1 MQPRL
6 APLLTAALLPQFA
19 AAQQPPNIILFLVDD
34 MGWQETSVPFYKER
48 TPLNDRYRTP
58 NMERLAR
65 QGVKFTRAYACPV
78 SSPSRCSLLTG
89 MNAARHRVTNWVGR
103 YNQDTNAPGGNL
115 TLPQWSWNG
124 IQPATT
130 THPDDLPNST
140 LATTLPQLLSQAG
153 YHTIHCGKGNFG
165 AGYTSGANPANL
177 GFHVNIAGS
186 GAGCPESYLAAD
198 NYGTGFHHIR
208 GLERYYRQGLF
219 LTEALTREA
228 LRAMDTPISQGKPFF
243 LYMSH
248 YAIHTPYQADQR
260 FTPNYQNSDHTGLYD
275 PLLGEPL
282 NSEEINHAALL
293 EGMDRSLGDIM
304 DYLQRRGIAHN
315 TIIIFMSDN
324 GGQAIAPRQGM
335 HNRLQNYPARGGKGS
350 AYDGGVHEPMIVSW
364 QGVVRGGTENH
375 NLVAIEDF
383 FPTILQLAG
392 IHTCHT
398 LQTVDGQSLMPLLRQ
413 PLATRQRAI
422 VTHYPNRWVENF
434 DIAEGYGTYSAIISG
449 DYHLIYSWEDRSLR
463 LYNLMADPGEQTD
476 LASRQPQLTRQ
487 LAAQLSDSLRAYH
500 AQRPSPRGKARPV
513 PWPDGRK

>member
-130 THPDDLPNST
+130 THPDDLPHST

-186 GAGCPESYLAAD
+186 GAGFVTSPSDVSGLNKRSFAGTALPAQGNDYYVSAGHEVDVTIGYL
-198 NYGTGFHHIR
+198 
-208 GLERYYRQGLF
+208 
-219 LTEALTREA
+219 
-228 LRAMDTPISQGKPFF
+228 SQP
-243 LYMSH
+243 
-248 YAIHTPYQADQR
+248 YAIDVNNPTVPRMSGLSGFFFGTQGR
-260 FTPNYQNSDHTGLYD
+260 FKTTEKVVVLRREFHGVI
-275 PLLGEPL
+275 
-282 NSEEINHAALL
+282 EI
-293 EGMDRSLGDIM
+293 SLKIPIPPF
-304 DYLQRRGIAHN
+304 L
-315 TIIIFMSDN
+315 
-324 GGQAIAPRQGM
+324 
-335 HNRLQNYPARGGKGS
+335 
-350 AYDGGVHEPMIVSW
+350 
-364 QGVVRGGTENH
+364 
-375 NLVAIEDF
+375 
-383 FPTILQLAG
+383 
-392 IHTCHT
+392 
-398 LQTVDGQSLMPLLRQ
+398 
-413 PLATRQRAI
+413 
-422 VTHYPNRWVENF
+422 
-434 DIAEGYGTYSAIISG
+434 
-449 DYHLIYSWEDRSLR
+449 
-463 LYNLMADPGEQTD
+463 
-476 LASRQPQLTRQ
+476 
-487 LAAQLSDSLRAYH
+487 
-500 AQRPSPRGKARPV
+500 
-513 PWPDGRK
+513 